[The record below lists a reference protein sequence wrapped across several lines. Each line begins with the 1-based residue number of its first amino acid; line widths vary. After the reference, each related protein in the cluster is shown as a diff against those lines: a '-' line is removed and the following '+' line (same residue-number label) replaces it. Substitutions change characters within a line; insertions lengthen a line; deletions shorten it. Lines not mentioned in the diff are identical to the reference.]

1 MYFMRCGKAAVYQTS
16 RRNGCI
22 TDGQICINLTKYNHV
37 ISSYHRMNQE
47 AIKINLIGACVTL
60 KFNIDIVLLS

>member
-1 MYFMRCGKAAVYQTS
+1 M
-16 RRNGCI
+16 RNGCI